1 MTAGAISLQNS
12 ILPFSSVKNTTTR
25 VTGASYRSPTT
36 ADYIQSFYSNLNEFN
51 IEVSKGTKVD
61 AITTCESFRRLVDNA
76 DLTIDLIMQELRQ
89 EPSPLVWVLDEASTE
104 KPSWNRNIGDIQFI
118 TQDWA
123 AWYEFRQSSGMKLT
137 KRLEDYDSRPAFEY
151 PKEERKGAA
160 RNPNMY
166 RIVEILPAFLWFMVA
181 VFVAYACWG
190 LYHSLYSTVA
200 VGIYGF
206 TGFLMSAV
214 ASVWLKK
221 EVRKASNINR

>member
-1 MTAGAISLQNS
+1 
-12 ILPFSSVKNTTTR
+12 
-25 VTGASYRSPTT
+25 
-36 ADYIQSFYSNLNEFN
+36 
-51 IEVSKGTKVD
+51 
-61 AITTCESFRRLVDNA
+61 
-76 DLTIDLIMQELRQ
+76 
-89 EPSPLVWVLDEASTE
+89 
-104 KPSWNRNIGDIQFI
+104 
-118 TQDWA
+118 
-123 AWYEFRQSSGMKLT
+123 MKLT

-151 PKEERKGAA
+151 PKEERKGAT